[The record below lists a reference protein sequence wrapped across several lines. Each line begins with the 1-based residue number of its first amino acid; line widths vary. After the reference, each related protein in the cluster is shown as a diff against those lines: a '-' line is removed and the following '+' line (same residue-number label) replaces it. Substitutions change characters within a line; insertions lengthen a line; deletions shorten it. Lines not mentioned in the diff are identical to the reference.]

1 MYSVPKITGLKFN
14 EVNLKRSKVLSGMSW
29 HFSHFL
35 FKRYFPSFQLITKT
49 ITYVLLWSKKL
60 FDPSKI
66 YKVDSNIEVIVVTVN
81 NIFHYNNETYL
92 RWKIELWYIHYI
104 FQICVWMSFEIK
116 IYMRKDVFS
125 LSPIEFVNKKTFLN
139 RQGIFHT
146 HLYYFIIL
154 QYN

>member
-14 EVNLKRSKVLSGMSW
+14 EVNLKRSRVLSGMSW

-49 ITYVLLWSKKL
+49 ITYVLLWNKKL

-66 YKVDSNIEVIVVTVN
+66 YKIDSNIQAIVRIVN
-81 NIFHYNNETYL
+81 TYYL
-92 RWKIELWYIHYI
+92 KLKIEIWYIHYI

>member
-14 EVNLKRSKVLSGMSW
+14 EVNLKRSRVLSGMSW

-49 ITYVLLWSKKL
+49 ITYVLLWNKEL

-66 YKVDSNIEVIVVTVN
+66 YKIDSNIQAIVRIV
-81 NIFHYNNETYL
+81 YTYYL
-92 RWKIELWYIHYI
+92 KLKIEIWYIHYI
-104 FQICVWMSFEIK
+104 FQICVRMRFEIK